1 MEESPGEQQRREE
14 MLRMYHS
21 CRTALGLITDI
32 TAKTVHT
39 PLPPPIDYDSV
50 PEAPPPKPRNMPSRP
65 NRPTP
70 KAPVKQENSL
80 GRPAMPSR
88 PSSNTL
94 SSERSEESPTPVS
107 RPSVPRSVHMY
118 IGMYIL

>member
-32 TAKTVHT
+32 TAKTIHT

-50 PEAPPPKPRNMPSRP
+50 PEPPPPKPTRNIP
-65 NRPTP
+65 NRPVRPNT
-70 KAPVKQENSL
+70 KAPVKPENSL
-80 GRPAMPSR
+80 GRPSVPSR
-88 PSSNTL
+88 PGSSTSNSNGT
-94 SSERSEESPTPVS
+94 ERPVS
-107 RPSVPRSVHMY
+107 PVNRPSVPRYVTKE
-118 IGMYIL
+118 IQV

>member
-21 CRTALGLITDI
+21 CREALGIITDI

-50 PEAPPPKPRNMPSRP
+50 PEPPPTRPRG
-65 NRPTP
+65 
-70 KAPVKQENSL
+70 A
-80 GRPAMPSR
+80 PSR
-88 PSSNTL
+88 PSRPTTKAPLKPEPSSGRPHTPTRPGNASNTAL
-94 SSERSEESPTPVS
+94 DKMEAPP
-107 RPSVPRSVHMY
+107 RPSVPR
-118 IGMYIL
+118 

>member
-50 PEAPPPKPRNMPSRP
+50 PEPPPPKPTRNIP
-65 NRPTP
+65 NRPARPTT
-70 KAPVKQENSL
+70 KAPVKPENSL
-80 GRPAMPSR
+80 GRPSIPSR
-88 PSSNTL
+88 PGSSTSNSNVT
-94 SSERSEESPTPVS
+94 ERPESPVN
-107 RPSVPRSVHMY
+107 RPSVPRYVTME
-118 IGMYIL
+118 IQV